1 MESNLSQNTNINVNF
16 NETENDKTNRVEKYG
31 SKLLEYPNFW
41 PTTRP
46 INQIIEEFKDIESG
60 TRLTDRIESIIG
72 RILQI
77 RSSGKNLYFYTLSID
92 GHTFQIMSD
101 VKSYKSMDEFYTV
114 HDMIGRGDI
123 LGATGYICKT
133 KKGEL
138 SLVPSELKVLSPC
151 LRPLPSTFYGIEDK
165 EIRYS
170 NRYLDLIIN
179 SDIREIFIK
188 RHKVINFLRNY
199 LTQKDFIEVET
210 PVLSEM
216 AGGAAAKPFVTFHNA
231 MKQQMYLRIAP
242 ELYLKQLIIGGLNKV
257 FEIGKQF
264 RNESIDLTHNPE
276 FTSCELYEVGA
287 DYIKLMDMTEDFIT
301 KLAMEVNGTT
311 KTKWFGKDIDLAGP
325 YPRLDIMDTLEE
337 QIKIKLSDPNFKLPD
352 INSPNVTEEYTNLMN
367 MLEVTI
373 SPPLTLNRL
382 VDGLIGEF
390 VEPLCTQ
397 PTFLINHPQIMSPLA
412 KPHRSQPGKTER
424 FELFINKKEFCN
436 AYTELNN
443 PFIQKRIFDEVA
455 KQKAA
460 GDDEIPPSDENFIK
474 ALEFGLPPTG
484 GWGLGIDRT
493 VMLLTGQDSI
503 REVIAFPTRRSKD

>member
-1 MESNLSQNTNINVNF
+1 MESENTQN
-16 NETENDKTNRVEKYG
+16 TNRVEKYG
-31 SKLLEYPNFW
+31 AKLLEYPNFW
-41 PTTRP
+41 ETSRSISKR
-46 INQIIEEFKDIESG
+46 INEFKDIEPG
-60 TRLTDRIESIIG
+60 TRLYDNVESIIG
-72 RILQI
+72 RILQS
-77 RSSGKNLYFYTLSID
+77 RASGKNLYFYTLVVD
-92 GHTFQIMSD
+92 GHSFQIMSD
-101 VKSYKSMDEFYTV
+101 IKSYKSEQEFYEI

-123 LGATGYICKT
+123 IGAKGYICKT

-138 SLVPSELKVLSPC
+138 SLVPSELKILSPC
-151 LRPLPSTFYGIEDK
+151 LETLPSTYYGIEDK

-179 SDIREIFIK
+179 SDVREIFVK

-199 LTQKDFIEVET
+199 LTNLDFIEVET

-242 ELYLKQLIIGGLNKV
+242 ELYLKKLVIGGLNKV

-287 DYIKLMDMTEDFIT
+287 DYNKLMDMTEDFLT
-301 KLAMEVNGTT
+301 NLAIHVNGTT
-311 KTKWFGKDIDLAGP
+311 KTKWFSTDIDLAGP
-325 YPRLDIMDTLEE
+325 YPRLDILDTLEE
-337 QIKIKLSDPNFKLPD
+337 KIRVKLNDTQFKLPD
-352 INSPNVTEEYTNLMN
+352 ISGPNATEEYTNLMT
-367 MLEVTI
+367 LLGVTI
-373 SPPLTLNRL
+373 TPPLTLNRL

-390 VEPLCTQ
+390 VEPLCVQ

-443 PFIQKRIFDEVA
+443 PFIQKKIFDEVA

-474 ALEFGLPPTG
+474 ALEYGLPPTG

-503 REVIAFPTRRSKD
+503 REVIAFPTRRL

>member
-1 MESNLSQNTNINVNF
+1 MESENTQNIN
-16 NETENDKTNRVEKYG
+16 RIEKYG
-31 SKLLEYPNFW
+31 AKLLEYPNFW
-41 PTTRP
+41 PTSRSMTKI
-46 INQIIEEFKDIESG
+46 INDFKDIESG
-60 TRLTDRIESIIG
+60 TRLYDNIESIIG
-72 RILQI
+72 RILQS
-77 RSSGKNLYFYTLSID
+77 RASGKNLYFYTLVVD

-101 VKSYKSMDEFYTV
+101 VKSYKSEQEFYEI

-123 LGATGYICKT
+123 IGAKGYICKT

-138 SLVPSELKVLSPC
+138 SLIPSELKILSPC
-151 LRPLPSTFYGIEDK
+151 LETLPSTYYGIEDK

-179 SDIREIFIK
+179 PNIREIFVK
-188 RHKVINFLRNY
+188 RHKIINFLRNY
-199 LTQKDFIEVET
+199 LTNLDFIEVET

-242 ELYLKQLIIGGLNKV
+242 ELYLKKLVIGGLNKV

-287 DYIKLMDMTEDFIT
+287 DYNKLMDMTEDFLSN
-301 KLAMEVNGTT
+301 LAIHVNGTT
-311 KTKWFGKDIDLAGP
+311 KTKWFGKDIDLIGP
-325 YPRLDIMDTLEE
+325 YPRLDILDTLEE
-337 QIKIKLSDPNFKLPD
+337 KIRIQLNDTQFKLPD
-352 INSPNVTEEYTNLMN
+352 ISGVNSTEEYTNLMT
-367 MLEVTI
+367 LLGVTI

-390 VEPLCTQ
+390 VEPLCIQ

-443 PFIQKRIFDEVA
+443 PFIQKKIFDEVA

-474 ALEFGLPPTG
+474 ALEYGLPPTG

-503 REVIAFPTRRSKD
+503 REVIAFPTRRL

>member
-1 MESNLSQNTNINVNF
+1 MESTSNQIIMESTSNQI
-16 NETENDKTNRVEKYG
+16 EKTRIEKYG

-41 PTTRP
+41 PTSRSISKI
-46 INQIIEEFKDIESG
+46 INEFNDIESG
-60 TRLTDRIESIIG
+60 SRLYDKIESIIG
-72 RILQI
+72 RILQS
-77 RSSGKNLYFYTLSID
+77 RSSGKNLYFYTLVID

-101 VKSYKSMDEFYTV
+101 VKSYKSEEEFHEI

-123 LGATGYICKT
+123 IGAKGYICKT

-138 SLVPSELKVLSPC
+138 SLIPSELKILSPC
-151 LRPLPSTFYGIEDK
+151 LETLPSTYYGIEDK

-179 SDIREIFIK
+179 SDVREIFVK
-188 RHKVINFLRNY
+188 RHKIINFLRNY
-199 LTQKDFIEVET
+199 LTDLDFIEVET

-216 AGGAAAKPFVTFHNA
+216 AGGAAAKPFITYHNA

-242 ELYLKQLIIGGLNKV
+242 ELYLKQLVIGGLNKV

-287 DYIKLMDMTEDFIT
+287 DYHKLMDMTEDFMT
-301 KLAMEVNGTT
+301 KLAIHVNGTT
-311 KTKWFGKDIDLAGP
+311 KTKWFGKDLDLVGP

-337 QIKIKLSDPNFKLPD
+337 KIRIKLDDLDFKLPN
-352 INSPNVTEEYTNLMN
+352 ISGSNATEEYTNLMN

-390 VEPLCTQ
+390 VEPLCIQ

-443 PFIQKRIFDEVA
+443 PFIQKKIFDEVA
-455 KQKAA
+455 KQKTA
-460 GDDEIPPSDENFIK
+460 GDEEIPPSDENFIK
-474 ALEFGLPPTG
+474 ALEYGLPPTG

-503 REVIAFPTRRSKD
+503 REVIAFPTRRL